1 MSTGLII
8 AIIVVVLI
16 LLALLFL
23 LPRIRAKANEKKAQ
37 RELESRRERVATEK
51 RETAS
56 ARQTEAEKAEQ
67 EAEIAQQRARAQRA
81 EAERH
86 EAEARMH
93 ERGLADDQLVE
104 DHERDR
110 FAGVTGDN
118 GTDTVRR
125 DDAAYGGADRTD
137 AEGRPVA
144 AGEEPAARQATTADE
159 TAGAGGPNTEYE
171 QGREDERIAEER
183 TRGS

>member
-16 LLALLFL
+16 LLALLVM
-23 LPRIRAKANEKKAQ
+23 LPRMRAKANERKAQ
-37 RELESRRERVATEK
+37 RELESRRDRVATEH

-56 ARQTEAEKAEQ
+56 ARATEADKAEQ

-81 EAERH
+81 EAQQH
-86 EAEARMH
+86 ETEAKMH

-110 FAGVTGDN
+110 FAGVTGGN
-118 GTDTVRR
+118 GGADSDVDRR
-125 DDAAYGGADRTD
+125 DDDRVGDDTGRGTAVDDDRT
-137 AEGRPVA
+137 
-144 AGEEPAARQATTADE
+144 AGEQPAARRA
-159 TAGAGGPNTEYE
+159 TAGDDRDTEYE
-171 QGREDERIAEER
+171 QGREDEAASRGDSS
-183 TRGS
+183 TR